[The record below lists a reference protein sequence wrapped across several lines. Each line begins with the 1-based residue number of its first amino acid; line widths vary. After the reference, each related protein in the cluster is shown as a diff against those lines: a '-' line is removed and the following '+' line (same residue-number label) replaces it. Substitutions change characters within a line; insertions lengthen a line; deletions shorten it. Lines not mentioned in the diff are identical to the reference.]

1 LLGQGHRGETLR
13 LALLSGHYRA
23 PLDFTQAK
31 LVEAKNR
38 LDSWYRACEGV
49 EAASEVPESVL
60 NAVRDD
66 MNTPQAFAE
75 IDALKS
81 DPAALAAAAQFLG
94 LLTLSPEAWFQG
106 GGSEDGLTS
115 EAIDALIT
123 ERAEAKKAKNFG
135 RADEIRDQLT
145 EAGIVLED
153 GAGGTTW
160 RRE

>member
-1 LLGQGHRGETLR
+1 ME
-13 LALLSGHYRA
+13 
-23 PLDFTQAK
+23 P
-31 LVEAKNR
+31 
-38 LDSWYRACEGV
+38 
-49 EAASEVPESVL
+49 ASEVPESVL
-60 NAVRDD
+60 DAVRDD

-75 IDALKS
+75 IDSLKS

-94 LLTLSPEAWFQG
+94 LLTQSPQTWFQG
-106 GGSEDGLTS
+106 GGREDGLTAD
-115 EAIDALIT
+115 AINGLIE

-160 RRE
+160 RRG